1 MSLLGAPLQPA
12 GVGWVPKPAK
22 PDPPSGAQRPPAI
35 LSEAGSPV
43 LSPPLL
49 RYFQSIIN
57 EKSLV

>member
-35 LSEAGSPV
+35 LSEAGSPGFGV
-43 LSPPLL
+43 TAFLVFGL
-49 RYFQSIIN
+49 RCH
-57 EKSLV
+57 